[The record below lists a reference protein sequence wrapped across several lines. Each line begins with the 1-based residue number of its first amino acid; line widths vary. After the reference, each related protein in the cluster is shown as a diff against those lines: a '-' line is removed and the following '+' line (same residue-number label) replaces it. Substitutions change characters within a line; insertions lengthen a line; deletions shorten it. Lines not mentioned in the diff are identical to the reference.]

1 MTFDRPVPI
10 LGFGIGLRRE
20 HYREILEGE
29 PRCDFF
35 EAISENYMEVG
46 GRAREVLHAVRERF
60 PLVLHGV
67 SLSIGST
74 DPLDTGYLRA
84 LKALAEDVAPEW
96 VSDHLCWTG
105 VGGHNAHDLLP
116 LPYTEEALAHVVER
130 VKRVQD
136 ALGRRI
142 ALENVSS
149 YMSYR
154 VSEMPEWEFVARVAE
169 GADCGLLFDV
179 NNIFVSGHNH
189 GFDPRTYLDAIPP
202 ERVWQMHLAGPSE
215 RGALLLDTHDS
226 PVRDEVWELYRLAL
240 LRFGPV
246 STILERDDHI
256 PPLAEVL
263 AERDHAAR
271 IADHPDRGLPE
282 WGSGL

>member
-1 MTFDRPVPI
+1 MAVDRPVPF

-20 HYREILEGE
+20 HYREILEGD

-46 GRAREVLHAVRERF
+46 GRAREVLLAVRERF

-105 VGGHNAHDLLP
+105 VGGHNAHDLQP

-149 YMSYR
+149 
-154 VSEMPEWEFVARVAE
+154 
-169 GADCGLLFDV
+169 
-179 NNIFVSGHNH
+179 
-189 GFDPRTYLDAIPP
+189 
-202 ERVWQMHLAGPSE
+202 
-215 RGALLLDTHDS
+215 
-226 PVRDEVWELYRLAL
+226 
-240 LRFGPV
+240 
-246 STILERDDHI
+246 
-256 PPLAEVL
+256 
-263 AERDHAAR
+263 
-271 IADHPDRGLPE
+271 
-282 WGSGL
+282 